1 MKLKR
6 CLALFLTVAIV
17 LGNVTNVKAT
27 GNENVTEE
35 SFQEDE
41 FETTDPIP
49 ENEGDLISDN
59 AEKPLELENNFEE
72 ERRSDP
78 IEETNDLSLLTGTS
92 EIVGT
97 GKCGEQATWSL
108 DGDGVL
114 TISGIGKMKD
124 YKKLGQTG
132 YSPWYNK
139 IVKHVIIDEGIT
151 SIGNQAFLY
160 NREIESI
167 SLPASLETIGDSFIF
182 SSVLS
187 SIILDEANDY
197 FCLQDGIL
205 YNKDKTILVH
215 YPSMKGD
222 IKFTIPNTVK
232 LINNYAFSG
241 CNSLKELEIPGNVET
256 VGHNS
261 FEACENLSNISFC
274 YGLKVIEDAAFDQCN
289 SITNIRLNDSVS
301 YIGSFAFRCANL
313 KRIRL
318 PEGLEKIE
326 NFTFQWCEKLETIN
340 IPESIKIIGYQAF
353 GECKSLKKITIPQNV
368 TEIGAWA
375 FWHCD
380 SLANITIPDSVTLI
394 EDNAF
399 GYCESLTSVTL
410 SKNITYLNVGV
421 FGNCVRL
428 EKLILPENVTGID
441 RYVFENCTNL
451 KSITIPESV
460 SAIGAYS
467 FDGCYNLSD
476 VYYGGSFAK
485 WSKINIGSYNTYL
498 KNATL
503 HYEEFDSDS
512 ISSITKVPGAVNHY
526 YGVNTYK
533 NTPAGDVY
541 DDADLF
547 IKAMDNY
554 LSELKKAAQ
563 KDMQTI
569 NKTSKSP
576 AQLLKEADEGTSDK
590 IITMDVTMPETAL
603 NSVYETLAQYLDMY
617 VEKGVSLGK
626 IDTSVS
632 TIEISTSI
640 VNKIRNNLDSLN
652 FTRKVGKYTVTFK
665 VIKFMWAYTGS
676 VTVQGNGRTYTG
688 VIVSNS
694 EETATALTTYY
705 NDMSKWV
712 EDALYQSLKSI
723 FTELAD
729 ITGISDY
736 TKNEI
741 KAFLKDKVDLLQKK
755 GYGDLLTYW
764 LAMRDGYDVCQQIV
778 AAKDATTLSDVLN
791 SAESIYNKI
800 KKLDYSDEAVSN
812 KTVIT
817 AMNKLNN
824 AKNNL
829 EQSLYYYIYGTDN
842 GNSGERDNWWTDI
855 WNTFKSIFIQCP
867 VDFVVYDS
875 NGNELGKVVDT
886 EVTYKSDIYIKVD
899 DDVKT
904 IIIPSGIDA
913 HIEFIGTDTGDM
925 DYVIEQTVDGAVT
938 GRANY
943 YNIPLSDGGTYLQNI
958 SGEHLAE
965 NNSSEL
971 VSNGKSYAMSEYIS
985 AENGEANIAVAC
997 DPGEGGTVI
1006 GAGDYAK
1013 GSPVVLAAYPESESV
1028 RFVGWY
1034 VDDYLVEADNVYRF
1048 AAINDVTV
1056 KAVFEE
1062 CRVADE
1068 LYYSIISEEYGE
1080 STDISIFKSTDNL
1093 NDIIISMAGLE
1104 NIESLSVLLKE
1115 YDEAYNLIG
1124 SVEMETQYDGV
1135 CRFIIPALELK
1146 GFSKIEIYDKENKLI
1161 GTIKSVNAGEEIKT
1175 VNISYNANGGKGAPK
1190 TQKKSHNKTLVLSKT
1205 KPTRTGYTFQGWSS
1219 NKTATKAQYQP
1230 SESYKANKELTLY
1243 AVWKANTYKVAFH
1256 KNGGSGSISTVSRT
1270 YNKPAAL
1277 PDNAFKRSGYKFKGW
1292 NTKSDG
1298 SGVHYS
1304 DKASVKNLTAS
1315 SGKTVTL
1322 YAQWVKGQKLIY
1334 NANDGKISAAS
1345 KMVYKGFAYGTLSTP
1360 TKKGYTFA
1368 GWYTAKSGGSKITSS
1383 TKVTKSSSHTLYA
1396 QWKPVKYTVKYV
1408 LNGGKNHTKNPSGY
1422 YISTSTITLQ
1432 NPTRTGYRFQGWY
1445 TSSNY
1450 KTKVTKIPKGS
1461 TGSRTLYAK
1470 WASNIYTI
1478 RYNKNGAASGSM
1490 ADTKSCRYG
1499 TAYTLRANTFKK
1511 TGYTFA
1517 GWSTSSSG
1525 SVAYKNKAS
1534 VKNLT
1539 SKNGSIKTLYAKWTP
1554 NTYKITYNM
1563 NGGKNDTGN
1572 PASYKVTTSTI
1583 TLKNPTRTGYTFKG
1597 WYTSSS
1603 YKTRVTKI
1611 SKGSTGNR
1619 TLYAKW
1625 TSNVYTIRYNKN
1637 GATSGSMAD
1646 TKSCRYGTSYKLRAN
1661 TFKKTGYTF
1670 AGWSTSASGAVT
1682 YKDKAD
1688 VKNLTSTNGAVKT
1701 LYAKWTPNVYK
1712 INYYLNGGVNSSGN
1726 PSDYKIVT
1734 STITLKN
1741 PNRTGYTFSGW
1752 YTSSS
1757 FKTEITQISKGS
1769 TGTKNLYAKWTANS
1783 YTIHYDAN
1791 GGNGAAMQDTTSCK
1805 YDTLYSLIMNS
1816 YTRSG
1821 YKFVGW
1827 NTQSDGSGES
1837 YEDGGKV
1844 KNLTTSSGKIVT
1856 LYAQWETLIVEVTQI
1871 EVSINTMT
1879 VKVGDEFPL
1888 GARITPVDATDPTVT
1903 WSSSDTSV
1911 IEVDANGYVKAVGA
1925 GEADVTATA
1934 NNGVSDSGRIIVES
1948 SRIPIATAEELA
1960 AVGNDVNA
1968 DYELTAD
1975 IDLSGYEWSP
1985 VGSKEAP
1992 FTGSLE
1998 GNNHTV
2004 TGLTITDSSRV
2015 YSGLFGYLK
2024 GTVQNM
2030 TVEGQIN
2037 LTDSN
2042 NDRFRYAGG
2051 IAGYA
2056 QNAHIKNCINY
2067 VTINAENRN
2076 TSQGTYCYAGGIAG
2090 CAADS
2095 TVIEE
2100 CTNYGEVYAGALEGT
2115 RTSTYAGGIT
2125 GDCINSALISEC
2137 TNNGGISA
2145 HAATSFTDY
2154 WTSAYAGGIS
2164 GEVGCA
2170 SVKNAMNNHS
2180 VSASAFPEAATA
2192 YSSSAEAGG
2201 IAGHATVAVVEGIS
2215 TTEDIKA
2222 EGNDYAEA
2230 YSDVVL
2236 GRYIN

>member
-1 MKLKR
+1 MREYKR
-6 CLALFLTVAIV
+6 IVSNIITLLLTVLFTILLMDTKVFAAESEPISASLSHSDAEKLADFDFSRYIANLYITDGDNPINNGVPPYEGKVDSYHNIGHPSAVLMRDLNDSATFKKNLQMWESLNFDISGSADYIMKKADFYSAVLLSMLNISTTSDQMLEAFQSKYTDTALQASGWILTGLKDDYNITANQLTGIKVSDIDRNELNTLFQKIMKDKYHLADGVSGGMQIFSYYVDTVNTMQELVNIISSYACIYQMSNEYFQVLSYMKTYANDQDLKQAITKILECKDDIIKTIVNGYKDSGTVVSKV
-17 LGNVTNVKAT
+17 LYKNIVGSIWSEAAMGSPFMPVYLAQKGASALCNLCLSTDEIAEQYYKMDALCK
-27 GNENVTEE
+27 TEE
-35 SFQEDE
+35 ALYSAYLDILYTYSNNRTTENAKSCTAAAELYFNLLNESCEYAKTYGKIVYEKSLAGQLQDKKIYNVWQKSVNSIQDTFNEEWGCMQYAYINYIGEDYPDIYNVLINNRNSE
-41 FETTDPIP
+41 DAVPVTGVAIAEEELNWGTDDYFTFIKYKVYP
-49 ENEGDLISDN
+49 ENATDKQVTFKS
-59 AEKPLELENNFEE
+59 
-72 ERRSDP
+72 SDP
-78 IEETNDLSLLTGTS
+78 TVLTVKDNGLVELKKAGTARVTVRTHDGGYTDS
-92 EIVGT
+92 VKINVVNGNGSGGCGIGLPRIIAS
-97 GKCGEQATWSL
+97 GKCGSYAYWKL
-108 DGDGVL
+108 DENGLMNIYGNGE
-114 TISGIGKMKD
+114 IWGGNYIN
-124 YKKLGQTG
+124 GQFF
-132 YSPWYNK
+132 YNRIPWDDVKNK
-139 IVKHVIIDEGIT
+139 IKKVNIATGIT
-151 SIGNQAFLY
+151 SVSSLWWCEYIEEVEIADSVTAIEEGTFTGCSCLKSIKIPDSVTQIGDVAFLDCIALE
-160 NREIESI
+160 EIELPKNLKRLGKYSYSDNGHGAFKGCT
-167 SLPASLETIGDSFIF
+167 SLKKIDIPASLTEFGEGTFSGCTSLTNAVIEKGVTEIGYSAFTGCSDLK
-182 SSVLS
+182 SV
-187 SIILDEANDY
+187 SIPDTVVSIGWGAFAN
-197 FCLQDGIL
+197 CKSLKQIELPNKLQTLG
-205 YNKDKTILVH
+205 
-215 YPSMKGD
+215 
-222 IKFTIPNTVK
+222 
-232 LINNYAFSG
+232 NYAFNGCSSLEQVYIPASVTALGTNSSTSLVYTFYG
-241 CNSLKELEIPGNVET
+241 CNSLKMITVAEKNKYYKTINGILYSKDMQTLYCCPEKNKVTSIKLGANVQNISEYAFHSCKNLVQIEIP
-256 VGHNS
+256 NS
-261 FEACENLSNISFC
+261 IKSIGSNIFEGCSA
-274 YGLKVIEDAAFDQCN
+274 LSKVNIPN
-289 SITNIRLNDSVS
+289 SLS
-301 YIGSFAFRCANL
+301 YIPRDAFKDCL
-313 KRIRL
+313 SL
-318 PEGLEKIE
+318 
-326 NFTFQWCEKLETIN
+326 
-340 IPESIKIIGYQAF
+340 
-353 GECKSLKKITIPQNV
+353 GE
-368 TEIGAWA
+368 
-375 FWHCD
+375 
-380 SLANITIPDSVTLI
+380 ITIPDNIKDIGS
-394 EDNAF
+394 NAF
-399 GYCESLTSVTL
+399 INC
-410 SKNITYLNVGV
+410 KNL
-421 FGNCVRL
+421 
-428 EKLILPENVTGID
+428 KLVNIENGLQSIASNAFYD
-441 RYVFENCTNL
+441 CINL
-451 KSITIPESV
+451 KSIEIPDTVRTIGSEALGYFTES
-460 SAIGAYS
+460 GGGY
-467 FDGCYNLSD
+467 DGEIYT
-476 VYYGGSFAK
+476 YT
-485 WSKINIGSYNTYL
+485 SKIKNFKILCCADSAAENYAEENKFSYEHISHKHYLEVINIKEPTCTEKGENRLVCVCGMTKSEQIPAKGHKWDSGVVTTEPTY
-498 KNATL
+498 T
-503 HYEEFDSDS
+503 ETG
-512 ISSITKVPGAVNHY
+512 IR
-526 YGVNTYK
+526 TYK
-533 NTPAGDVY
+533 CSICY
-541 DDADLF
+541 
-547 IKAMDNY
+547 
-554 LSELKKAAQ
+554 
-563 KDMQTI
+563 
-569 NKTSKSP
+569 KTKT
-576 AQLLKEADEGTSDK
+576 E
-590 IITMDVTMPETAL
+590 IIA
-603 NSVYETLAQYLDMY
+603 
-617 VEKGVSLGK
+617 
-626 IDTSVS
+626 
-632 TIEISTSI
+632 
-640 VNKIRNNLDSLN
+640 
-652 FTRKVGKYTVTFK
+652 
-665 VIKFMWAYTGS
+665 
-676 VTVQGNGRTYTG
+676 
-688 VIVSNS
+688 
-694 EETATALTTYY
+694 
-705 NDMSKWV
+705 
-712 EDALYQSLKSI
+712 
-723 FTELAD
+723 
-729 ITGISDY
+729 
-736 TKNEI
+736 
-741 KAFLKDKVDLLQKK
+741 
-755 GYGDLLTYW
+755 
-764 LAMRDGYDVCQQIV
+764 
-778 AAKDATTLSDVLN
+778 
-791 SAESIYNKI
+791 
-800 KKLDYSDEAVSN
+800 
-812 KTVIT
+812 
-817 AMNKLNN
+817 
-824 AKNNL
+824 
-829 EQSLYYYIYGTDN
+829 
-842 GNSGERDNWWTDI
+842 
-855 WNTFKSIFIQCP
+855 
-867 VDFVVYDS
+867 
-875 NGNELGKVVDT
+875 
-886 EVTYKSDIYIKVD
+886 
-899 DDVKT
+899 
-904 IIIPSGIDA
+904 
-913 HIEFIGTDTGDM
+913 
-925 DYVIEQTVDGAVT
+925 
-938 GRANY
+938 
-943 YNIPLSDGGTYLQNI
+943 PLSY
-958 SGEHLAE
+958 
-965 NNSSEL
+965 
-971 VSNGKSYAMSEYIS
+971 
-985 AENGEANIAVAC
+985 
-997 DPGEGGTVI
+997 
-1006 GAGDYAK
+1006 
-1013 GSPVVLAAYPESESV
+1013 
-1028 RFVGWY
+1028 
-1034 VDDYLVEADNVYRF
+1034 
-1048 AAINDVTV
+1048 
-1056 KAVFEE
+1056 
-1062 CRVADE
+1062 
-1068 LYYSIISEEYGE
+1068 
-1080 STDISIFKSTDNL
+1080 
-1093 NDIIISMAGLE
+1093 
-1104 NIESLSVLLKE
+1104 
-1115 YDEAYNLIG
+1115 
-1124 SVEMETQYDGV
+1124 
-1135 CRFIIPALELK
+1135 
-1146 GFSKIEIYDKENKLI
+1146 KI
-1161 GTIKSVNAGEEIKT
+1161 T
-1175 VNISYNANGGKGAPK
+1175 YNANGGKGAPTMQSK
-1190 TQKKSHNKTLVLSKT
+1190 IKDKAITLSKI
-1205 KPTRTGYTFQGWSS
+1205 KPVRTGYTFKGWSAS
-1219 NKTATKAQYQP
+1219 KTAVAVSYQP
-1230 SESYKANKELTLY
+1230 GEIYKINKELTLY

-1256 KNGGSGSISTVSRT
+1256 KNGGSGSMSTVSRT

-1334 NANDGKISAAS
+1334 NANGGKISAAS

-1517 GWSTSSSG
+1517 GWSTS
-1525 SVAYKNKAS
+1525 
-1534 VKNLT
+1534 
-1539 SKNGSIKTLYAKWTP
+1539 
-1554 NTYKITYNM
+1554 
-1563 NGGKNDTGN
+1563 
-1572 PASYKVTTSTI
+1572 
-1583 TLKNPTRTGYTFKG
+1583 
-1597 WYTSSS
+1597 
-1603 YKTRVTKI
+1603 
-1611 SKGSTGNR
+1611 
-1619 TLYAKW
+1619 
-1625 TSNVYTIRYNKN
+1625 
-1637 GATSGSMAD
+1637 
-1646 TKSCRYGTSYKLRAN
+1646 
-1661 TFKKTGYTF
+1661 
-1670 AGWSTSASGAVT
+1670 ASGAVT

-1805 YDTLYSLIMNS
+1805 YDTLYSLNMNS

-1827 NTQSDGSGES
+1827 NTQSDGSGEA

-1844 KNLTTSSGKIVT
+1844 KNLTTSSGKVT
-1856 LYAQWETLIVEVTQI
+1856 LYAQWETLIVEVTQV

-2230 YSDVVL
+2230 YSNVVL